1 MHRMLA
7 LLPALLLAAA
17 DAQGAAYPLD
27 GRDVV
32 GFTTF
37 RTLAYEDTFAK
48 IAEHSGIGYQE
59 LLDANPGVDPWLPG
73 AGTRI
78 ELPTRYILPAGAA
91 DGIVINIAEYRL
103 YLFLEGRVVTFPVG
117 IGRGEFRTPVG
128 VSRVVAHLENPSW
141 TPTPAARAEHRENG
155 DVLPTVVPPGPDNPL
170 GRFAL
175 RLSLPGYYI
184 HGTNKPFGV
193 GQMVSMGCVRL
204 YPRHIETLVELA
216 PNGMAVRVVYEPM
229 KLARHEG
236 GAYAEIHT
244 GPYENPSAEEL
255 AAHANAWART
265 HGVRLDASALHKA
278 LAERS
283 GVPVRIG
290 EQH

>member
-1 MHRMLA
+1 MLP
-7 LLPALLLAAA
+7 LLLLAAA
-17 DAQGAAYPLD
+17 GAQGAAYPLD

-37 RTLAYEDTFAK
+37 RTLVYEDTLAK
-48 IAEHSGIGYQE
+48 VAEQDGIGYQE
-59 LLDANPGVDPWLPG
+59 LLDANPGIDPWLPG
-73 AGTRI
+73 AGVRI
-78 ELPTRYILPAGAA
+78 ELPTRYILPAGSR

-141 TPTPAARAEHRENG
+141 TPTPAARAEHRQNG
-155 DVLPTVVPPGPDNPL
+155 DILPTVVPAGPDNPL

-204 YPRHIETLVELA
+204 YPPHIEALTELA
-216 PNGMAVRVVYEPM
+216 PNGMPVRVVYEPM
-229 KLARHEG
+229 KLARHDG
-236 GAYAEIHT
+236 GVYAEIHT

-255 AAHANAWART
+255 TAQANAWAEAQ
-265 HGVRLDASALHKA
+265 GVRLDASALGRV
-278 LAERS
+278 LAERT
-283 GVPVRIG
+283 GIPVRIDK
-290 EQH
+290 